1 MIEALSPEPPE
12 ILEIDVSLSCPLWAG
27 ALAEAEKLA
36 RDAAVA
42 AYQAAGPGPSPG
54 PGPHSV
60 PAEASIVLADDAFVQ
75 GLNREYRDQDS
86 PTNVLS
92 FPANGPADAPTETP
106 PGAPRM
112 LGDIVVAFETASQ
125 EAADQR
131 KSIGDHLC
139 HLVVH
144 GMLHLLG
151 HDHQSASQA
160 EAMEKLEIDIL
171 TGLEIANPYLNGPR
185 QVPDNERSR

>member
-12 ILEIDVSLSCPLWAG
+12 TLEIDVSLSCPLWAKT
-27 ALAEAEKLA
+27 LADAEKLA
-36 RDAAVA
+36 REAALA
-42 AYQAAGPGPSPG
+42 AYRAAGAGPG
-54 PGPHSV
+54 

-75 GLNREYRDQDS
+75 GLNRQYRDQDS

-92 FPANGPADAPTETP
+92 FPADESTGGPASAPTETA

-131 KSIGDHLC
+131 KPISDHLC

-151 HDHQSASQA
+151 HDHRTASQA

>member
-12 ILEIDVSLSCPLWAG
+12 SLEIDVSLSCSLWAG
-27 ALAEAEKLA
+27 ALAGAEKLA
-36 RDAAVA
+36 RAAAAA
-42 AYQAAGPGPSPG
+42 AYQAAGPGTS
-54 PGPHSV
+54 SV

-92 FPANGPADAPTETP
+92 FPADGPTGTPMETP

-131 KSIGDHLC
+131 KPIGDHLC

-151 HDHQSASQA
+151 HDHRTASEA

-171 TGLEIANPYLNGPR
+171 TGLEIADPYLNGPR
-185 QVPDNERSR
+185 QVPDNEQSR